1 MAMILSDG
9 CSDVNDVWQNN
20 ISAINRNTINIK
32 NTSLRTVIINKVQK
46 IRYILV
52 VVFVAVSGMLI
63 AQQAPMFTNYSNSY
77 ACVNPGFGGL
87 SDGVNVM
94 GIYRDQWTG
103 FKDMDGNAVA
113 PKTMLF
119 SGDMPIPVLH
129 GGASLSIMNDK
140 IAFEDNVNINLGYSF
155 HADLGLGTLGIG
167 LAFSMVNRNVD
178 FGKFHPNV
186 ENDPSIPKGDQ
197 NDMLFDA
204 NFGIFW
210 RIPETFYIGASV
222 TNLFESKGKEL
233 ISGATSSA
241 SFVGDRTFYL
251 MAGYEYQFNHPLW
264 KILPSLCVMSDIA
277 STQFNAGAKLLY
289 NNKVWGGIN
298 YRYQESVAAMIG
310 LKIKDV
316 QISYSYDINTMGI
329 AVQGSHEVCVS
340 YLFKMDLEKSPR
352 IYHNIR
358 YL

>member
-1 MAMILSDG
+1 MI
-9 CSDVNDVWQNN
+9 
-20 ISAINRNTINIK
+20 I
-32 NTSLRTVIINKVQK
+32 
-46 IRYILV
+46 
-52 VVFVAVSGMLI
+52 FVAAGGMLV

-87 SDGVNVM
+87 SDGINVM

-103 FKDMDGNAVA
+103 FKDVDGNAVA

-129 GGASLSIMNDK
+129 GGVSLSVMNDK
-140 IAFEDNVNINLGYSF
+140 IAFEDNININLGYSF
-155 HADLGLGTLGIG
+155 HADLGPGTLGVG

-186 ENDPSIPKGDQ
+186 ENDPSLPKGEQ
-197 NDMLFDA
+197 SDMLLDA
-204 NFGIFW
+204 NFGVFW
-210 RIPETFYIGASV
+210 QIPETFYIGLSA

-233 ISGATSSA
+233 MSSATSSA

-251 MAGYEYQFNHPLW
+251 MAGYEYQFNNPLW
-264 KILPSLCVMSDIA
+264 KIMPSMCIMSDIA
-277 STQFNAGAKLLY
+277 STQFNVGTKLLY
-289 NNKVWGGIN
+289 NNKVWGGVN
-298 YRYQESVAAMIG
+298 YRYQESVGAMIG
-310 LKIKDV
+310 IKIKDV

-340 YLFKMDLEKSPR
+340 YLFKMDLDKSPR
-352 IYHNIR
+352 VYHNIR